1 MLTFIGLINLLFMY
15 NFLFLNDEFTI
26 MVCLLIVFAFLL
38 ASLKKYIIHLFFYIF
53 DNVYYYFYILLN
65 TNMNI
70 YQYLMKKYIY
80 ILCVI
85 SYNQIN
91 ILLVF
96 SNLALKKKVKE
107 NLVFKYI
114 KKIKTLLTYMN
125 ITLYVLKYLNNVLL
139 NTNILKNYLIWKN
152 TYTYYYIY
160 NIKNRLNSRL
170 NFIC

>member
-1 MLTFIGLINLLFMY
+1 MLTFLGLINLLFMY

-26 MVCLLIVFAFLL
+26 MICLLIVFAFLL
-38 ASLKKYIIHLFFYIF
+38 ASLKKYVIHLFFYIF
-53 DNVYYYFYILLN
+53 DNVYYYFFILLN

-70 YQYLMKKYIY
+70 YQYLMKKYLYVLSI
-80 ILCVI
+80 V

-96 SNLALKKKVKE
+96 SNIALKKKVKE
-107 NLVFKYI
+107 NLVLKFI
-114 KKIKTLLTYMN
+114 KKIKTLSTYVN
-125 ITLYVLKYLNNVLL
+125 ITLYVLKYLNNILL
-139 NTNILKNYLIWKN
+139 NTNILKNFSIWKN

-160 NIKNRLNSRL
+160 NIKNRLKNKN

>member
-1 MLTFIGLINLLFMY
+1 MLKFIGLLNLLFMY

-26 MVCLLIVFAFLL
+26 MICLLIVFAFLL
-38 ASLKKYIIHLFFYIF
+38 VSLRKYIIHLFFYIF
-53 DNVYYYFYILLN
+53 DNIYYYFYILLN

-80 ILCVI
+80 ILSIV

-96 SNLALKKKVKE
+96 SNIALKKKVKE
-107 NLVFKYI
+107 NIVLKYI
-114 KKIKTLLTYMN
+114 KKIKILSTYMN
-125 ITLYVLKYLNNVLL
+125 ITLYILKYLNNVLL

-160 NIKNRLNSRL
+160 NIINRLRNKN